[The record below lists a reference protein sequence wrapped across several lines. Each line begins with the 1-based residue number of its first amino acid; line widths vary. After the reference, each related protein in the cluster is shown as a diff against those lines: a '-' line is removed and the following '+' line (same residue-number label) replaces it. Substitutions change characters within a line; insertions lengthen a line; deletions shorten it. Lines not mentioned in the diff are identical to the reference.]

1 MGIQYVKLHRMN
13 HIVIKYYD
21 HKYNSQNLDCAKNE
35 VASKIL
41 ICSFVRIHIN
51 DL

>member
-1 MGIQYVKLHRMN
+1 MN

-21 HKYNSQNLDCAKNE
+21 YKYSRQNLDCAKNE

-41 ICSFVRIHIN
+41 ICSFACIHI
-51 DL
+51 DGP